1 MAAPAPKSEQ
11 VFAFS
16 AGIKPA
22 NISVTQPLNAFT
34 ASALS
39 TASTAPTSTASTAS
53 AFSIVDGPP
62 PTLKLTRSLSHQGMA
77 FTSAEKYM
85 PLCKEGDTILIN
97 YYISCG
103 GVTYSYLTR
112 VGDEFHERLI
122 DDESV
127 YDALKKTFTFSSCI
141 EDFHADLK
149 DEIKQ
154 LRTYV
159 AYLKAKELSTN
170 PPCNK
175 CKWHD
180 FDGYL
185 TGQIKCFCPIKFKE
199 E

>member
-1 MAAPAPKSEQ
+1 MATPAPKSEP

-16 AGIKPA
+16 AGVKPA
-22 NISVTQPLNAFT
+22 NIPASQPLNAFN
-34 ASALS
+34 ASTPS
-39 TASTAPTSTASTAS
+39 TASTASISTAS

-97 YYISCG
+97 YYISWG
-103 GVTYSYLTR
+103 GATYCYLTR
-112 VGDEFHERLI
+112 VGDQFHERLV

-127 YDALKKTFTFSSCI
+127 YEALKKTFTFSSCF

-154 LRTYV
+154 QRTYI
-159 AYLKAKELSTN
+159 AYLKAKKLSTE
-170 PPCNK
+170 PSCTK
-175 CKWHD
+175 CKWD
-180 FDGYL
+180 EFDGYL
-185 TGQIKCFCPIKFKE
+185 AGKIKCFCPIKLKE

>member
-1 MAAPAPKSEQ
+1 MAAPAPKSEP

-16 AGIKPA
+16 AGVKPA
-22 NISVTQPLNAFT
+22 DILSQPLNAFNASTPSAYT
-34 ASALS
+34 ASI
-39 TASTAPTSTASTAS
+39 STAS

-85 PLCKEGDTILIN
+85 PLCEEGDTILIN
-97 YYISCG
+97 YYISWG
-103 GVTYSYLTR
+103 GATYCYLTR
-112 VGDEFHERLI
+112 VGDQFHERLV

-127 YDALKKTFTFSSCI
+127 YEALKKTFTFSSCF

-154 LRTYV
+154 QRTYM
-159 AYLKAKELSTN
+159 AYLKAKELSTE
-170 PPCNK
+170 PPCTK
-175 CKWHD
+175 CKWD
-180 FDGYL
+180 EFDGYL
-185 TGQIKCFCPIKFKE
+185 AGKTKCFCPIKLKE